1 MLSGVLVSSQDL
13 LSSLPLSLEVDRFEV
28 PFLNG
33 SWYGIHGH
41 DLSHERGG
49 YSSREISDED
59 VWVFDVGPGNMVL
72 KL

>member
-13 LSSLPLSLEVDRFEV
+13 LSSLPLSLEVDHFGV